1 MPGTDEIRNEIRKT
15 LSDPTPLYALAGASD
30 LAYEKLREVPG
41 RVEALAGDRRAA
53 QEAAAT
59 RLQEAQT
66 LLQEAQAKVV
76 GTVTTLPTDFRAL
89 QDRAQTF
96 AFEQVGRAAGF
107 VVKAKEVYDELA
119 ERGKEVVEKGFPGR
133 SETGAPDAAESASV
147 TVEVG
152 DAVPADT
159 ETIEVVEVVE
169 LVDDP
174 AEPAAQTEQTEQTE
188 PKKPAKK
195 AARPR
200 KAPGAGK

>member
-133 SETGAPDAAESASV
+133 SEAGAPDAAESASV

-174 AEPAAQTEQTEQTE
+174 AEPAAQTEQTEQAE
-188 PKKPAKK
+188 PKKLAKK